1 MQVKALRLKAFK
13 VSEELRRDLSRPW
26 GLVITNNEVESG
38 KLEETLEGMRAD
50 LVVTVG
56 DVTTYTFLKRGLK
69 PRVAIIDMRTL
80 RGPYQ
85 VDLKKCMR
93 VVCEVVN
100 PPGHIVSTMVE
111 EIGKALEEG
120 GLVVVRGEEDLLVI
134 PSILALPEGAIVAY
148 GQPGVGVV
156 LIKVDKDKKEKA
168 KELLMSM
175 MEVEL
180 DDATIP
186 S

>member
-1 MQVKALRLKAFK
+1 LKLKAFK
-13 VSEELRRDLSRPW
+13 ISEELRRDLSRPW
-26 GLVITNNEVESG
+26 GLVITNDEIASG
-38 KLEETLEGMRAD
+38 KLEETLENMRAN

-69 PRVAIIDMRTL
+69 PRVAIIDMKTL
-80 RGPYQ
+80 RGSYQ
-85 VDLKKCMR
+85 VDLKKFMK
-93 VVCEVVN
+93 VVREVIN

-134 PSILALPEGAIVAY
+134 PSVLALPEGAVVAY

-156 LIKVDKDKKEKA
+156 LIKVDKGKKKEFE
-168 KELLMSM
+168 ELLMAM
-175 MEVEL
+175 KEVEL